1 MYSVFL
7 LVYQCSKSGSFLF
20 YLDNCSFHSI
30 TVVFSGLMK
39 TWWTRSAVTSSFI
52 CQWFWELKMKVSFW
66 FTFVFRLFP
75 CAAKNLMVGVTG
87 WKVDVEF
94 YSPTWDKK
102 KKYYLLIL
110 VVLIIPITAIMVY
123 SVSLQRNVK
132 TCFSIFFLLYFHLLN
147 PTTAHGFQFFTLCLP
162 KAWHGHTSCIKL
174 H

>member
-87 WKVDVEF
+87 WKVDVKF
-94 YSPTWDKK
+94 YSLTWDKK
-102 KKYYLLIL
+102 KILL
-110 VVLIIPITAIMVY
+110 TD
-123 SVSLQRNVK
+123 
-132 TCFSIFFLLYFHLLN
+132 
-147 PTTAHGFQFFTLCLP
+147 
-162 KAWHGHTSCIKL
+162 TSCPHNSYHSNNGLLGFSAEKCENLLFHILSPLLPPTQSNYCPWLPIFYALPPQSMTWTHKL